1 MRQIMAGKGND
12 DSSVIELVKEAE
24 EMKQNLV
31 RGWRALQG
39 MAF

>member
-1 MRQIMAGKGND
+1 MRRIMAGKEND

-31 RGWRALQG
+31 RDWWAL
-39 MAF
+39 

>member
-1 MRQIMAGKGND
+1 MAGKEND

-31 RGWRALQG
+31 RGWWAL
-39 MAF
+39 

>member
-1 MRQIMAGKGND
+1 MRQIMAGKEND

-31 RGWRALQG
+31 RGWWAL
-39 MAF
+39 